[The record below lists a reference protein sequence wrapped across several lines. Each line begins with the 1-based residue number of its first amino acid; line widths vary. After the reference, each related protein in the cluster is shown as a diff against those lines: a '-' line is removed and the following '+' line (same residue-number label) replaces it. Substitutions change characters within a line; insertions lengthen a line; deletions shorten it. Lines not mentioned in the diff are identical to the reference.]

1 MKPIQ
6 KILLILVSLVLFH
19 LMSKAPVKSQSEASQ
34 SGNFNDITE
43 NVKRR
48 IQDVIEEQISQKAQ
62 SVIYGK
68 LNSITTN
75 TLFVTQESGVKLA
88 STSAETAFVRLPGNT
103 KLTFED
109 LAIDEYV
116 IIVGLENEN
125 EVINAAKVVS
135 QKNPPV
141 QTDQKTFYGNIFT
154 YDPKKYLIT
163 VENPQNME
171 KQSFL
176 VGRKSNVYLANPD
189 GTKTKID
196 RKQDFPVQ
204 SQVLIIHEG
213 LVDPESDTLIQ
224 EMLVF
229 PSQPIITPAELVP

>member
-1 MKPIQ
+1 M
-6 KILLILVSLVLFH
+6 VA
-19 LMSKAPVKSQSEASQ
+19 APVKSQTDASQ
-34 SGNFNDITE
+34 SGNLNDITE

-75 TLFVTQESGVKLA
+75 TLFVTQENGVQLA

-103 KLTFED
+103 KLDFED

-116 IIVGLENEN
+116 IIVGSKNEN
-125 EVINAAKVVS
+125 DVIHAAKVVS
-135 QKNPPV
+135 QKSPPV
-141 QTDQKTFYGNIFT
+141 QSDQKTFYGNIYT
-154 YDPKKYLIT
+154 YDPKKFLVT
-163 VENPQNME
+163 VENPLNSE

-176 VGRKSNVYLANPD
+176 VGRKSNVYFANPD

-213 LVDPESDTLIQ
+213 SADPESDTLIQ
-224 EMLVF
+224 EMLVL
-229 PSQPIITPAELVP
+229 PSQPIITPAELKP